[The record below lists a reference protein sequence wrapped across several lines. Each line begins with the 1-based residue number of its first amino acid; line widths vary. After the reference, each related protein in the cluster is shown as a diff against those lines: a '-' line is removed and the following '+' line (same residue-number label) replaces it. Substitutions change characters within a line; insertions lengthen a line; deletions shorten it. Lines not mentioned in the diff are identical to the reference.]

1 MTIISDL
8 SALIHFNLFQELY
21 MAVPVVHVALS
32 VCYGHWCSFVLLL
45 HTDPLPLPLLYL
57 LLTQHLVQLL
67 SQFNRAPL
75 SLCGKGFC
83 VVWTKATTPS
93 ACDVKAWW
101 ACIIGTVQGLG
112 WTLLA
117 TRGV

>member
-1 MTIISDL
+1 M
-8 SALIHFNLFQELY
+8 
-21 MAVPVVHVALS
+21 VHVALS

-93 ACDVKAWW
+93 PVMLRHGGRA
-101 ACIIGTVQGLG
+101 IIGTVQGLG

-117 TRGV
+117 TCDV